1 MMLITAG
8 VIYFSRAI
16 CGADLL
22 DTILSFSIIR
32 SKSHHHTK
40 LPIDNQLHHL
50 PTGDSYLHTSVVQ
63 FFDFVNNLRFQVLR
77 KISESKNLPVLDFS
91 KLSESKNLGFWVF
104 ENSQN
109 QSTYSFRFLKNF
121 KEPLVL
127 GF

>member
-1 MMLITAG
+1 
-8 VIYFSRAI
+8 VKV
-16 CGADLL
+16 
-22 DTILSFSIIR
+22 LS
-32 SKSHHHTK
+32 
-40 LPIDNQLHHL
+40 
-50 PTGDSYLHTSVVQ
+50 SVVQ